1 MPSEVLNYITKAQ
14 IKRAP
19 GREGITNKI
28 LRNLTLPV
36 IFQITNIIS
45 NIFITGHFPESW
57 KHASVIPILKP
68 GKPRGAADSYRPIS
82 LLPVLSKLA
91 ERLILSRL
99 NDYLNTNKIL
109 ISQQHG
115 FRPQLSTSHQ
125 LLRVVEYAKSG
136 FKEKK
141 YTGAVFL
148 DIQKA
153 FDRVWH
159 TGLLYKLIKI
169 NAPPQLILIIKS
181 FLNNRSFAVRVND
194 THSST
199 KQIRV
204 GAPQGALL
212 SPTLFNIY
220 INDIPKTRQTTV
232 CLYADDTAIPT
243 QSASKNCITHFLHR
257 HLAELEDW
265 YKKWKISINPEKTE
279 AVFFSA
285 GHGTHKPP
293 PVYVQNHPVPWSKSV
308 NYLGVTLDQ
317 HLSFKDHITK
327 IDNKFRALACLY
339 YPYFTRNSPLTIKN
353 RFLIYTSILRP
364 VLLYVSP
371 VWGHAAKTYINRLE
385 TSQNVLIRKLTN
397 SPWFVRN
404 ADLRFA
410 LNLTTVR
417 EFIKKIATKFF
428 TNLELIDN
436 RTLRKIEIYTP
447 DPNFNRP
454 RNILL

>member
-1 MPSEVLNYITKAQ
+1 MPSEVLNYIKKAQ

-68 GKPRGAADSYRPIS
+68 GKPRSAADSYRPIS

-99 NDYLNTNKIL
+99 NDYLTTNKIL

-181 FLNNRSFAVRVND
+181 FLINRSFAVRVND

-199 KQIRV
+199 KQIRA
-204 GAPQGALL
+204 GARKAHSSPPPYLTYTLMIYRKHDKRPSASTRTTLRSSHKAQTRSA
-212 SPTLFNIY
+212 SPTSS
-220 INDIPKTRQTTV
+220 T
-232 CLYADDTAIPT
+232 DT
-243 QSASKNCITHFLHR
+243 
-257 HLAELEDW
+257 
-265 YKKWKISINPEKTE
+265 
-279 AVFFSA
+279 
-285 GHGTHKPP
+285 
-293 PVYVQNHPVPWSKSV
+293 
-308 NYLGVTLDQ
+308 
-317 HLSFKDHITK
+317 
-327 IDNKFRALACLY
+327 
-339 YPYFTRNSPLTIKN
+339 
-353 RFLIYTSILRP
+353 
-364 VLLYVSP
+364 
-371 VWGHAAKTYINRLE
+371 
-385 TSQNVLIRKLTN
+385 
-397 SPWFVRN
+397 
-404 ADLRFA
+404 
-410 LNLTTVR
+410 
-417 EFIKKIATKFF
+417 
-428 TNLELIDN
+428 
-436 RTLRKIEIYTP
+436 
-447 DPNFNRP
+447 
-454 RNILL
+454 

>member
-1 MPSEVLNYITKAQ
+1 MPSEVLNFIKKAQ

-68 GKPRGAADSYRPIS
+68 GKPRSAADSYRSIS

-91 ERLILSRL
+91 ERL
-99 NDYLNTNKIL
+99 NDYLTTNKIL

-141 YTGAVFL
+141 CTGAVFL

-169 NAPPQLILIIKS
+169 NAPPQLILIIKF
-181 FLNNRSFAVRVND
+181 FLTNRSFAVRVND

-199 KQIRV
+199 KQIRA

-232 CLYADDTAIPT
+232 CLYADDTAILT
-243 QSASKNCITHFLHR
+243 QSTNKKCITHFLHR

-265 YKKWKISINPEKTE
+265 YNKWKISINPEKTE

-285 GHGTHKPP
+285 GHSTLAASLLVERK
-293 PVYVQNHPVPWSKSV
+293 
-308 NYLGVTLDQ
+308 VTLRS
-317 HLSFKDHITK
+317 LNPT
-327 IDNKFRALACLY
+327 ALAAT
-339 YPYFTRNSPLTIKN
+339 PSTPADGKGKERN
-353 RFLIYTSILRP
+353 RFAGLSLPQPPSATIFAAGSTPLRRASRQALEAHFSHTHDSQTQTLAPLHTFTIL
-364 VLLYVSP
+364 
-371 VWGHAAKTYINRLE
+371 
-385 TSQNVLIRKLTN
+385 
-397 SPWFVRN
+397 
-404 ADLRFA
+404 
-410 LNLTTVR
+410 
-417 EFIKKIATKFF
+417 
-428 TNLELIDN
+428 
-436 RTLRKIEIYTP
+436 
-447 DPNFNRP
+447 
-454 RNILL
+454 